1 MKLSI
6 LIPLYNR
13 KDTIARAIQSIP
25 KRKDIEIIVCD
36 DGSDD
41 DCLNEVLSLI
51 EYEDYEIKTLR
62 NELNKGVGYTMN
74 KLYDNANGEYVLPL
88 GSDDYFYSGK
98 LEEFIKELD
107 GTDMVYFNM
116 KSDDGYEYVLDNES
130 KNLLVGSTKAT
141 RREFLGD
148 TRCPEIR
155 KEEDYSLYQE
165 LQKKNPTEKFTNIV
179 LKHYTTN
186 RNDRLSTKEE

>member
-41 DCLNEVLSLI
+41 DCLNEVISLI
-51 EYEDYEIKTLR
+51 EYEDYEIKIMR

-74 KLYDNANGEYVLPL
+74 KLYDNANGEYVIPL

-116 KSDDGYEYVLDNES
+116 KSDDGFEYALDNKS

-155 KEEDYSLYQE
+155 SAEDYSLYQE

>member
-41 DCLNEVLSLI
+41 DCLNEVISLI